1 MGKAYE
7 RISARW
13 KHSLSMKRVG
23 IILAGGSATRL
34 RPVTT
39 VVSKQLLPVY
49 DKPVIYYPLTTLLMS
64 GIRDIALISTPAALP
79 LYKGLFGDGSSLGIQ
94 IEYFE
99 QNQPNG
105 LAEAFLITESFTK
118 EKSATLIL
126 GDNLFHGSQFGKSLT
141 NISPTEGATIFA
153 YSVNNPSEF
162 GIVSFDESGRPVEII
177 EKPSQPKSNW
187 AIPGLYFYDSTVV
200 EKTRKLK
207 PSSRGELE
215 ISDLN
220 RMYLNDSLLE
230 VVKIPRGTA
239 WLDLGTPDGLIDA
252 GEYVRTLQKR
262 QGVPIGSPEEATW
275 RMGNISQLEYENLID
290 LQQNPSYKSLL
301 IKALES

>member
-1 MGKAYE
+1 MGKTHE
-7 RISARW
+7 GSSARR
-13 KHSLSMKRVG
+13 KHTLNMKRVG

-64 GIRDIALISTPAALP
+64 GIREIVIISTPSSLAL
-79 LYKGLFGDGSSLGIQ
+79 YEKLFGDGSSLGIQ

-105 LAEAFLITESFTK
+105 LAEAFLITESFIK
-118 EKSATLIL
+118 NKSATLIL
-126 GDNLFHGSQFGKSLT
+126 GDNLFHGSQFGKSLA
-141 NISPTEGATIFA
+141 NISPSEGATIFA
-153 YSVNNPSEF
+153 YSVSNPSEF
-162 GIVSFDESGRPVEII
+162 GIVSFDKNGRPVEII
-177 EKPSQPKSNW
+177 EKPIQPKSNW
-187 AIPGLYFYDSTVV
+187 AVPGLYFYDSTVV
-200 EKTRKLK
+200 EKAKKIK
-207 PSSRGELE
+207 PSLRGELE

-220 RMYLNDSLLE
+220 RMYLHDSRLE

-239 WLDLGTPDGLIDA
+239 WLDLGTPDGLLDA

-275 RMGNISQLEYENLID
+275 RMGNITLLEYENLIA
-290 LQQNPSYKSLL
+290 LEQNPSYKLL
-301 IKALES
+301 LNRALES